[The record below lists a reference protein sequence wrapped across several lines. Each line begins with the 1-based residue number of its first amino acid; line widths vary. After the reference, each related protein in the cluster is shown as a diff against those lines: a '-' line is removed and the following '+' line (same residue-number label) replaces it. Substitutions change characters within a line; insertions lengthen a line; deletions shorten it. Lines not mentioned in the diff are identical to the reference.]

1 MSGLP
6 LEIPVTPLVLHLAVH
21 RGENEDVLH
30 VLAAGAAQPAPAWST
45 ALLALAGLW
54 WLGFFIA
61 SIWTKELRVERRLYW
76 LGHGGAAVLVGL
88 ALSHRG
94 WQAVLGGTGLVVFIT
109 LLYAVLRTPYLKIGD
124 RLITASDSDRR
135 RDERD
140 RGITPQPPALDNYAT
155 STPGAF
161 WWILLSLT
169 VMSTICVALP
179 GRAGS
184 GDWSFWA
191 GLAMVGF
198 MAPAVGV
205 LDGRGRFPVARR
217 QWVPATL
224 AALAAIPLYGVP
236 VVLYAAGY
244 LLGRRLS
251 VSYCW
256 YHDRAGRHAKHDDE
270 CAPEAPR

>member
-1 MSGLP
+1 MLRG
-6 LEIPVTPLVLHLAVH
+6 AVR
-21 RGENEDVLH
+21 RGENGDVPH

-45 ALLALAGLW
+45 ALLTLAGLW

-61 SIWTKELRVERRLYW
+61 SFRTKELRVERRLYW
-76 LGHGGAAVLVGL
+76 FGHGGAAVLVGL
-88 ALSHRG
+88 AMSHRG

-109 LLYAVLRTPYLKIGD
+109 TLYAVFNTAYLKIGD
-124 RLITASDSDRR
+124 RLITASDSDRL

-140 RGITPQPPALDNYAT
+140 RGIAPRPAALENYST

-161 WWILLSLT
+161 WWILVFLTALSA
-169 VMSTICVALP
+169 ICVALP
-179 GRAGS
+179 PHP
-184 GDWSFWA
+184 DWSSWV

-205 LDGRGRFPVARR
+205 LDGRGRFPVARG
-217 QWVPATL
+217 QWVPAAL
-224 AALAAIPLYGVP
+224 AALASIPLYGVP

-251 VSYCW
+251 VSYGW
-256 YHDRAGRHAKHDDE
+256 HHDRAGRHAKRDVE
-270 CAPEAPR
+270 